1 MPLSSEADDPAAEDQ
16 VTTSREPLGAP
27 ADADPNPGF
36 TAAPGPMRGER
47 VVVGLSGGVD
57 SAVTTLLLHE
67 AGCEVVTVT
76 TRNFCFDQER
86 FERAAQAG
94 SCCSQEAVDA
104 SRELSSDLGL
114 SHVVLDV
121 SEHFERTVI
130 DDYVAEYR
138 AGHTPSPC
146 VRCNTHVRFPQ
157 LLAFARKVGATRVA
171 TGHYARIVTR
181 GDEHFVARG
190 VDRQKDQ
197 SYFLFRLPS
206 DRLAATLMPLG
217 DRTKDEVRELARRH
231 GLPVADAPESQE
243 LCFVPDGDRAPL
255 LGAGAMPGEIVDRQ
269 GRVLGTHEGVEFYTV
284 GQRRGL
290 GIGGGD
296 PLYVVA
302 LDARR
307 RRVVVGSEADLYV
320 DGITL
325 DEVVWRDPWGG
336 APGLQV
342 RTRYR
347 HRGVDLQS
355 MQFDAAGLPSEILL
369 ASADRAP
376 AVGQAAVFY
385 RGEVTVG
392 GGRIAAAHHARPS
405 VVSPIES
412 HADRDDRREGS
423 GS

>member
-1 MPLSSEADDPAAEDQ
+1 M
-16 VTTSREPLGAP
+16 TKSREPWGAP
-27 ADADPNPGF
+27 GAADPPPGF
-36 TAAPGPMRGER
+36 AAAPGPTRGER

-57 SAVTTLLLHE
+57 SAVTTLLLHA

-86 FERAAQAG
+86 FERAAHAG

-104 SRELSSDLGL
+104 SRELSTDLGL

-121 SEHFERTVI
+121 SDHFERTVI

-206 DRLAATLMPLG
+206 ERLAATLMPLG
-217 DRTKDEVRELARRH
+217 DRTKDEVRDLARQH

-255 LGAGAMPGEIVDRQ
+255 LGAGARPGEIVDRR

-296 PLYVVA
+296 PLYVIA
-302 LDARR
+302 LDAPR
-307 RRVVVGSEADLYV
+307 RRVVVGSESDLYV
-320 DGITL
+320 DRITV

-347 HRGVDLQS
+347 HPGSNVRSVE
-355 MQFDAAGLPSEILL
+355 FDETGHPSELLL

-376 AVGQAAVFY
+376 AVGQAAVLY
-385 RGEVTVG
+385 RGEVAVG
-392 GGRIAAAHHARPS
+392 GGRIAAAHQAHAS
-405 VVSPIES
+405 AALPIES